1 VSAPRIV
8 ALEGVHAA
16 GKTTHTD
23 HLALALRRAGV
34 YAMPWHHPKP
44 PETCRTPYSRA
55 LWYALA
61 RAAFL
66 ETTVVEAATTPD
78 LPPPVWIVD
87 RWSWSTI
94 VDAMTVAPE
103 SDRTAMRLLYSA
115 EMESKGP
122 TPLTILLTAPLAEI
136 ERRLVAR
143 GESTAGMREVHGEY
157 LRLAEWHG
165 WPAVATSL
173 PREQV
178 TERLVGIVRGWL

>member
-1 VSAPRIV
+1 MSAPRIV
-8 ALEGVHAA
+8 ALEGVDAS

-23 HLALALRRAGV
+23 HLALALRKAGV
-34 YAMPWHHPKP
+34 YALPWHHPKP
-44 PETCRTPYSRA
+44 PETCRTTYSRA

-66 ETTVVEAATTPD
+66 ENEAHPSSHAE
-78 LPPPVWIVD
+78 PPVWIVD

-136 ERRLVAR
+136 ERRLIAR
-143 GESTAGMREVHGEY
+143 GESTAGMRKVHGEY